1 MKTESC
7 DTPYKLQKDQNR
19 RRERLSKH
27 KELIKKWGSRYI
39 KYNVIGLAVFLLN
52 IIIYV
57 IIFPYFGEW
66 SYIIVSING
75 GIMEFTLIAYINKT
89 KKGLI
94 FEGCTPI
101 NNVT

>member
-1 MKTESC
+1 M
-7 DTPYKLQKDQNR
+7 
-19 RRERLSKH
+19 SKH
-27 KELIKKWGSRYI
+27 KELIKKWGLRYI

-94 FEGCTPI
+94 FESCPPI
-101 NNVT
+101 KNVTS